1 MADIDTTDPFQQEI
15 ISLFA
20 AEAQDWIG
28 QIETALH
35 ELEASPA
42 SFRCA
47 KLFETIR
54 NGVTNLGG
62 SAATVERPD
71 IEKLAFAMLPHLEAI
86 EGQGKVTSAGQCAAL
101 RDSLETLAK
110 AIQRLVAPAAPT
122 APAAAGAPPPA
133 AALAAAAAAPS
144 SAPAP
149 PPVDAPTALTG
160 PIIDA
165 LIELRESRSE
175 SADATKALIASL
187 IQQPSGGAG
196 RGTVTGDRA
205 AIIRILKDLEA
216 LDVQLQTDVQQ
227 RLPNIQKAFSGFKTG
242 GASAAA
248 SNGSLD
254 AVLHD
259 VVRLRDEAF
268 AAGAVTV
275 MSFFKGLHSW
285 LSLVGRQKVTV
296 PAQRFDAVEVRLNAV
311 LTMTQQWVDVG
322 RMKKA
327 NVEQFLGK

>member
-1 MADIDTTDPFQQEI
+1 MGSQGTTDPFQQEI
-15 ISLFA
+15 IALFA
-20 AEAQDWIG
+20 AEAQEWIG
-28 QIETALH
+28 QVETALH
-35 ELEASPA
+35 ELEAGPPQ
-42 SFRCA
+42 FRCA

-71 IEKLAFAMLPHLEAI
+71 IEQLAFAMLPHLDAI

-101 RDSLETLAK
+101 RESLETLAT
-110 AIQRLVAPAAPT
+110 AIQKLIPSAPAPSAAAQPA
-122 APAAAGAPPPA
+122 APAAAA
-133 AALAAAAAAPS
+133 AV
-144 SAPAP
+144 SAPAS
-149 PPVDAPTALTG
+149 APAELTG

-165 LIELRESRSE
+165 LVELQQSRAESTETTRLLVS
-175 SADATKALIASL
+175 SL
-187 IQQPSGGAG
+187 IQVPAGGSGQGV
-196 RGTVTGDRA
+196 VTGDRA
-205 AIIRILKDLEA
+205 AIVRNLKELDA
-216 LDVQLQTDVQQ
+216 LDARLLADVQQ
-227 RLPNIQKAFSGFKTG
+227 RLPNIQKAFTSLKTG
-242 GASAAA
+242 GAEAFA

-254 AVLHD
+254 GVLQD

-268 AAGAVTV
+268 AAGALSV

-285 LSLVGRQKVTV
+285 LSLVARQQVAV
-296 PAQRFDAVEVRLNAV
+296 PPQRFEAVESRLKSA

>member
-1 MADIDTTDPFQQEI
+1 MEPNSTTDPFQQEI
-15 ISLFA
+15 VALFA
-20 AEAQDWIG
+20 AEAQEWIS
-28 QIETALH
+28 QVETALH
-35 ELEASPA
+35 ELEAGPPQ
-42 SFRCA
+42 FRCV

-86 EGQGKVTSAGQCAAL
+86 EGQGRVSSAGQCAAL
-101 RDSLETLAK
+101 RESLETLAT
-110 AIQRLVAPAAPT
+110 AIQRLFPSSVPAVAAGAQPAA
-122 APAAAGAPPPA
+122 APAAAV
-133 AALAAAAAAPS
+133 

-149 PPVDAPTALTG
+149 AAAAAPTALTG

-165 LIELRESRSE
+165 LIELQQSRAE
-175 SADATKALIASL
+175 SAETTKALVGSL
-187 IQQPSGGAG
+187 IQVPAG
-196 RGTVTGDRA
+196 SASQGVVTGDRA
-205 AIIRILKDLEA
+205 AIVRNLKELDA
-216 LDVQLQTDVQQ
+216 LDAQLLADVQQ
-227 RLPNIQKAFSGFKTG
+227 RLPNIQKAFSSLKAG
-242 GASAAA
+242 GATAFA

-254 AVLHD
+254 GVLQD

-268 AAGAVTV
+268 AAGASSV

-285 LSLVGRQKVTV
+285 LSLVARQQITV
-296 PAQRFDAVEVRLNAV
+296 PAQRFEAVESRLKSA
-311 LTMTQQWVDVG
+311 LTMTQQWVDIG

>member
-1 MADIDTTDPFQQEI
+1 MEPKSTTDPFQQEI
-15 ISLFA
+15 IALFA
-20 AEAQDWIG
+20 AEAQEWVG
-28 QIETALH
+28 QVESALH
-35 ELEASPA
+35 ELEAGPPQ
-42 SFRCA
+42 FRCT

-86 EGQGKVTSAGQCAAL
+86 EGQGRVSSAGQCAVL
-101 RDSLETLAK
+101 RESLEHLAT
-110 AIQRLVAPAAPT
+110 AIQRLIPSSVPAAGAGAQPAA
-122 APAAAGAPPPA
+122 APAAAVSAPTPA
-133 AALAAAAAAPS
+133 A
-144 SAPAP
+144 
-149 PPVDAPTALTG
+149 APTALTG

-165 LIELRESRSE
+165 LIELQQTRAE
-175 SADATKALIASL
+175 SAETTKALVDSL
-187 IQQPSGGAG
+187 IQLPAG
-196 RGTVTGDRA
+196 STNQGVVIGDRA
-205 AIIRILKDLEA
+205 AIVRNLKELDA
-216 LDVQLQTDVQQ
+216 LDAQLLADVQQ
-227 RLPNIQKAFSGFKTG
+227 RMPNIQKAFSSLKAE
-242 GASAAA
+242 GAAAFA

-254 AVLHD
+254 GVLQD

-268 AAGAVTV
+268 AAGASSV

-285 LSLVGRQKVTV
+285 LSLVVRQQIAV
-296 PAQRFDAVEVRLNAV
+296 PAERFEAVESRLKSA

>member
-1 MADIDTTDPFQQEI
+1 M
-15 ISLFA
+15 LFRSQA
-20 AEAQDWIG
+20 A
-28 QIETALH
+28 
-35 ELEASPA
+35 PA

-71 IEKLAFAMLPHLEAI
+71 IEKLAFAMLPHLDAI
-86 EGQGKVTSAGQCAAL
+86 AGQGKVTSAGQCAAL
-101 RDSLETLAK
+101 RDSLETLAT
-110 AIQRLVAPAAPT
+110 AIQPLVTPVV
-122 APAAAGAPPPA
+122 PAAAAASAPPAA
-133 AALAAAAAAPS
+133 AALAAAAAAPA

-149 PPVDAPTALTG
+149 LAVEPTALTG

-187 IQQPSGGAG
+187 VQQPAGGVG
-196 RGTVTGDRA
+196 KGVVTGDRA

-227 RLPNIQKAFSGFKTG
+227 RLPNIQKAFSGFTS
-242 GASAAA
+242 GAAAA
-248 SNGSLD
+248 SNGNLD

-259 VVRLRDEAF
+259 VGRLCDEAF

-285 LSLVGRQKVTV
+285 LSLVARQNVSV
-296 PAQRFDAVEVRLNAV
+296 PAQRIEAVEARLDSV
-311 LTMTQQWVDVG
+311 LIMTQQWVDVG

-327 NVEQFLGK
+327 NVEQFLGQ

>member
-1 MADIDTTDPFQQEI
+1 MEPNSTTDPFQQEI
-15 ISLFA
+15 IALFA
-20 AEAQDWIG
+20 AEAQEWIG
-28 QIETALH
+28 QVESALH
-35 ELEASPA
+35 ELEAGPPQ
-42 SFRCA
+42 FRCT

-86 EGQGKVTSAGQCAAL
+86 AGQGRVGSAGQCAAL
-101 RDSLETLAK
+101 RESLEHLAT
-110 AIQRLVAPAAPT
+110 AIQRLIPSSVHAAGAGAQPAA
-122 APAAAGAPPPA
+122 APAAAVSAPTS
-133 AALAAAAAAPS
+133 AAAA
-144 SAPAP
+144 
-149 PPVDAPTALTG
+149 APTALTG

-165 LIELRESRSE
+165 LIELQHSRAE
-175 SADATKALIASL
+175 SAETTKALVDSL
-187 IQQPSGGAG
+187 IQLPAG
-196 RGTVTGDRA
+196 SANQGVVTGDRA
-205 AIIRILKDLEA
+205 AIVRNLKELDA
-216 LDVQLQTDVQQ
+216 LDAQLLADVQQ
-227 RLPNIQKAFSGFKTG
+227 RMPNIQKAFSSLKAG
-242 GASAAA
+242 GAAAFA

-254 AVLHD
+254 GVLQD

-268 AAGAVTV
+268 AAGASSV

-285 LSLVGRQKVTV
+285 LSLVARQQIVV
-296 PAQRFDAVEVRLNAV
+296 PAQRLDAVESRLKSA

>member
-1 MADIDTTDPFQQEI
+1 MEPNSTTDPFQQEI
-15 ISLFA
+15 IALFA

-28 QIETALH
+28 QVETALH
-35 ELEASPA
+35 ELEAGPPQ
-42 SFRCA
+42 FRCV

-101 RDSLETLAK
+101 RESLEHLAT
-110 AIQRLVAPAAPT
+110 AIQRLIPSAAP
-122 APAAAGAPPPA
+122 APAAAQPA
-133 AALAAAAAAPS
+133 AAKAAATASTPAPAAAP
-144 SAPAP
+144 A
-149 PPVDAPTALTG
+149 ALTG

-165 LIELRESRSE
+165 LVELQQSRAE
-175 SADATKALIASL
+175 SAETTRALVDSL
-187 IQQPSGGAG
+187 IQVPAGGAG
-196 RGTVTGDRA
+196 QGVVTGDRA
-205 AIIRILKDLEA
+205 AIVRNLKELDA
-216 LDVQLQTDVQQ
+216 LDAQLLADVQQ
-227 RLPNIQKAFSGFKTG
+227 RLPNIQKVFSSLKAG
-242 GASAAA
+242 GASAIA

-254 AVLHD
+254 GVLQD

-268 AAGAVTV
+268 TAGASSV

-285 LSLVGRQKVTV
+285 LSLVARQQVSV
-296 PAQRFDAVEVRLNAV
+296 PPQRYEAVESRLKSAV
-311 LTMTQQWVDVG
+311 TMTQQWVDVG

>member
-1 MADIDTTDPFQQEI
+1 MEPNSTTDPFQQEI
-15 ISLFA
+15 IALFA
-20 AEAQDWIG
+20 AEAQEWIG
-28 QIETALH
+28 QVETALH
-35 ELEASPA
+35 ELEAGPPQ
-42 SFRCA
+42 FRCV

-86 EGQGKVTSAGQCAAL
+86 EGQGRVSSSGQCAAL
-101 RDSLETLAK
+101 RESLEHLAT
-110 AIQRLVAPAAPT
+110 AIQRLIPSSVPAAAAGVQPSAAPAA
-122 APAAAGAPPPA
+122 GGSL
-133 AALAAAAAAPS
+133 ALASAAAP
-144 SAPAP
+144 
-149 PPVDAPTALTG
+149 TTLTG

-165 LIELRESRSE
+165 LIELQQSRAE
-175 SADATKALIASL
+175 SAETTRALVDSL
-187 IQQPSGGAG
+187 IQLPAGGTG
-196 RGTVTGDRA
+196 QGVVTGDRA
-205 AIIRILKDLEA
+205 AIVRNLKELDA
-216 LDVQLQTDVQQ
+216 LDAQLLADVQQ
-227 RLPNIQKAFSGFKTG
+227 RMPNIHKAFSSLKAG
-242 GASAAA
+242 GAAAFA

-254 AVLHD
+254 GVLQD

-268 AAGAVTV
+268 AAGASSV

-285 LSLVGRQKVTV
+285 LSLVARQQVSV
-296 PAQRFDAVEVRLNAV
+296 PAQRFDAVESRLNSA

>member
-1 MADIDTTDPFQQEI
+1 MGSQGTTDPFQQEI
-15 ISLFA
+15 IALFA
-20 AEAQDWIG
+20 AEAQEWIG
-28 QIETALH
+28 QVETALH
-35 ELEASPA
+35 ELEAGPPQ
-42 SFRCA
+42 FRCA

-71 IEKLAFAMLPHLEAI
+71 IEQLAFAMLPHLDAI

-101 RDSLETLAK
+101 RESLETLAT
-110 AIQRLVAPAAPT
+110 AIQKLIPSAPAPSAAARPA
-122 APAAAGAPPPA
+122 APAAAA
-133 AALAAAAAAPS
+133 AV
-144 SAPAP
+144 SAPAS
-149 PPVDAPTALTG
+149 APAELTG

-165 LIELRESRSE
+165 LVELQQSRAESTETTRLLVS
-175 SADATKALIASL
+175 SL
-187 IQQPSGGAG
+187 IQVPAGGSGQGV
-196 RGTVTGDRA
+196 VTGDRA
-205 AIIRILKDLEA
+205 AIVRNLKELDA
-216 LDVQLQTDVQQ
+216 LDARLLADVQQ
-227 RLPNIQKAFSGFKTG
+227 RLPNIQKAFTSLKTG
-242 GASAAA
+242 GAEAFA

-254 AVLHD
+254 GVLQD

-268 AAGAVTV
+268 AAGALSV

-285 LSLVGRQKVTV
+285 LSLVARQQVAV
-296 PAQRFDAVEVRLNAV
+296 PPQRFEAVESRLKSA

>member
-1 MADIDTTDPFQQEI
+1 MEPNSTTDPFQQEI
-15 ISLFA
+15 IALFA
-20 AEAQDWIG
+20 AEG
-28 QIETALH
+28 QEWVGQVETALH
-35 ELEASPA
+35 ELEAGPPQ
-42 SFRCA
+42 FRCV

-86 EGQGKVTSAGQCAAL
+86 EGQGRVSSAGQCAAL
-101 RDSLETLAK
+101 RESLEHLAT
-110 AIQRLVAPAAPT
+110 AIQRLIPSSVPAAATGVQPSAAPAAGGSSVPTPPAAPT
-122 APAAAGAPPPA
+122 
-133 AALAAAAAAPS
+133 
-144 SAPAP
+144 
-149 PPVDAPTALTG
+149 TLTG

-165 LIELRESRSE
+165 LIELQQSRAE
-175 SADATKALIASL
+175 SAETTKALVDSL
-187 IQQPSGGAG
+187 IQLPSGGTG
-196 RGTVTGDRA
+196 QGVVTGDRA
-205 AIIRILKDLEA
+205 AIVRNLKELDA
-216 LDVQLQTDVQQ
+216 LDAQLLADVQQ
-227 RLPNIQKAFSGFKTG
+227 RMPNIHKAFLNLKAG
-242 GASAAA
+242 GAAAFA

-254 AVLHD
+254 GVLQD

-268 AAGAVTV
+268 AAGASSV

-285 LSLVGRQKVTV
+285 LSLVARQQVAV
-296 PAQRFDAVEVRLNAV
+296 PAQRFDAVESRLNSA